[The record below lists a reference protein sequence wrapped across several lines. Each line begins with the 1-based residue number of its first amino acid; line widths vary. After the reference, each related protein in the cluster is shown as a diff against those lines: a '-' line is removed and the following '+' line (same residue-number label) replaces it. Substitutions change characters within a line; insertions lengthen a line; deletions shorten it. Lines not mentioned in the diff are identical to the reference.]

1 MSSVKVG
8 VVGVGYLGQHHA
20 RIYSEIPE
28 TTLVGVVDI
37 NQERAREIAK
47 RYSTTP
53 YYDYRELFGKIDA
66 VSIVVPTVLHR
77 LIAGHFIEE
86 GINILIEK
94 PVTTTLEEARELM
107 EMANRKK
114 VILQVGHIERFNS
127 AVIELS
133 KIIDRPVFI
142 DCYRMG
148 PYTNRNTDVGVVLDL
163 MIHDID
169 IVMSIVKSK
178 VTKISAFGYPVFS
191 RQEDIANSQ
200 ILFENGCIA
209 NLTASR
215 ITRKK
220 IRRMEV
226 TEVDAFISIDYL
238 EQELAVYKKTTTGV
252 PPILMDKPMM
262 QKGEPLRFE
271 LEHFTRCVKNGERPL
286 VGLEEGKNALEVALK
301 ILEEIKKN
309 QRIVNEKYL

>member
-1 MSSVKVG
+1 LSSVKVG

-107 EMANRKK
+107 EMANKKK
-114 VILQVGHIERFNS
+114 VVLQVGHIERFNS

-238 EQELAVYKKTTTGV
+238 EQELAVYKKT
-252 PPILMDKPMM
+252 K
-262 QKGEPLRFE
+262 KANRF
-271 LEHFTRCVKNGERPL
+271 
-286 VGLEEGKNALEVALK
+286 GLN
-301 ILEEIKKN
+301 
-309 QRIVNEKYL
+309 

>member
-1 MSSVKVG
+1 MRVG

-20 RIYSEIPE
+20 RIYSEMPE
-28 TTLVGVVDI
+28 TNLVGVVDI
-37 NQERAREIAK
+37 NQDRAREIAQC
-47 RYSTTP
+47 YSTTP
-53 YYDYRELFGKIDA
+53 YFDYRDLFGKVDA

-77 LIAGHFIEE
+77 LIAGHFIEK
-86 GINILIEK
+86 GTNILIEK

-107 EMANRKK
+107 EMANKKK

-127 AVIELS
+127 AVMELS

-148 PYTNRNTDVGVVLDL
+148 PYVNRNTDVGVVLDL

-169 IVMSIVKSK
+169 IVMSIAKSK
-178 VTKISAFGYPVFS
+178 VIKISAFGYPVFS
-191 RQEDIANSQ
+191 CQEDIANSQ
-200 ILFENGCIA
+200 IVFENGCIA

-238 EQELAVYKKTTTGV
+238 EQELAIYKKTTSSV
-252 PPILMDKPMM
+252 PPILMEKPMM
-262 QKGEPLRFE
+262 QKVEPLRLE
-271 LEHFTRCVKNGERPL
+271 LEHFARCVKNGERPL

-309 QRIVNEKYL
+309 QGGRNEKYV

>member
-1 MSSVKVG
+1 MRVG

-28 TTLVGVVDI
+28 TNLVGVVDI

-53 YYDYRELFGKIDA
+53 YYDYRDLFGKIDA

-77 LIAGHFIEE
+77 LIAGHFIKE

-107 EMANRKK
+107 EMANKKK

-178 VTKISAFGYPVFS
+178 VTKISAFGYQVFS

-200 ILFENGCIA
+200 IVFENGCIA

-220 IRRMEV
+220 IRRLEI

-238 EQELAVYKKTTTGV
+238 EQELAVYKKTITSA
-252 PPILMDKPMM
+252 PPILMEKPVM

-271 LEHFTRCVKNGERPL
+271 LEHFARCVKNGERPL

-309 QRIVNEKYL
+309 QGIVNEKYL